1 MVTILLLTI
10 LLLNVIR
17 WLYDVS
23 PYLGFVDFF
32 FSGHKK
38 YIFSSGLSIIVRSMS
53 SKERFFFVVVF

>member
-32 FSGHKK
+32 FSEHKN
-38 YIFSSGLSIIVRSMS
+38 RS
-53 SKERFFFVVVF
+53 FLVG